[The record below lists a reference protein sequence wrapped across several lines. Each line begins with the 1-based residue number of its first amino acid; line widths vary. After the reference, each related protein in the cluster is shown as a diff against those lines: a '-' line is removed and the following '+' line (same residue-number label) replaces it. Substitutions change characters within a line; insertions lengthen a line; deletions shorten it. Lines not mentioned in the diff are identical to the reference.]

1 MGSEEGGKL
10 DAYVT
15 QSGER
20 GLLFKQVRCWSC
32 CLPVLTVIRPRILAD
47 SMGLFGFRR

>member
-1 MGSEEGGKL
+1 MGLGEEGKL

-15 QSGER
+15 QSSER

-32 CLPVLTVIRPRILAD
+32 CLPVLTVMCLTITSR
-47 SMGLFGFRR
+47 